1 MPCSNIVKKTRK
13 KIRRGKGESK
23 QNENSKNSK
32 LVIIGNNTA
41 GLNGKLESLK
51 RIIEVFQPAVIMLQ
65 EVNTRKIGT
74 IKLKEFI
81 IFEKIRENN
90 RLGN

>member
-1 MPCSNIVKKTRK
+1 M
-13 KIRRGKGESK
+13 
-23 QNENSKNSK
+23 
-32 LVIIGNNTA
+32 IIGNNTA
-41 GLNGKLESLK
+41 GLNGKVDSLK

-65 EVNTRKIGT
+65 EVKTRKIGT

-90 RLGN
+90 SGGGLMTIIHKNKLGLSCAKLKFS

>member
-1 MPCSNIVKKTRK
+1 
-13 KIRRGKGESK
+13 
-23 QNENSKNSK
+23 
-32 LVIIGNNTA
+32 
-41 GLNGKLESLK
+41 
-51 RIIEVFQPAVIMLQ
+51 MLQ

-90 RLGN
+90 SGGGLMTIVHKNMKPNEIPDSHSEFLEVDIDGKFESIRTINCFGPQENLQ